1 MSFLCASAT
10 YSLDYL
16 LSFDLVAEKWEA
28 WLMKASAE
36 GASLVVFP
44 EYGAIEA
51 APSLNP
57 EKAGDLAGQ
66 IEVMALAEARIVAFW
81 REMAVKYEMH
91 ILAPSLPEQLEAGV
105 VVNRAYLFA
114 PDGGFGFQDKMIP
127 TPFERELWGLSAG
140 GPLKLF
146 ETRLGKVA
154 VLICYDCEF
163 PLLARAAVE
172 AGVEMLLVP
181 SCTDTLDGYWRV
193 RIAAMARALEG
204 QCYVVQSA
212 MAGLSDWSPSTD
224 DNYGAAGFY
233 GPPDLGFPDNGV
245 VALGELNVPG
255 WVTAEIDID
264 RVHEVRRNG
273 AVRPFSHWPEQG
285 AAMMTPLEIVSLVG
299 ADGFVGAAGDGGL
312 VSGAVREG
320 GNEDAPEMMN
330 GGEPMPR
337 SDTDTERDIDKFN
350 E

>member
-1 MSFLCASAT
+1 MSFVAASAT

-36 GASLVVFP
+36 GASLAVFP

-51 APSLNP
+51 LPSLNP

-66 IEVMALAEARIVAFW
+66 IELMAEIEARLVAFW

-91 ILAPSLPEQLEAGV
+91 ILAPSLPEQLEAGI

-114 PDGGFGFQDKMIP
+114 PDGGFGFQDKMVP
-127 TPFERELWGLSAG
+127 TVFERELWGLSAG

-146 ETRLGKVA
+146 ETQLGKTA

-163 PLLARAAVE
+163 PMLARAAVE
-172 AGVEMLLVP
+172 AGAEVLLVP

-204 QCYVVQSA
+204 QCYVVQAA
-212 MAGLSDWSPSTD
+212 MAGVADWSPSTD
-224 DNYGAAGFY
+224 ENFGAAGFF
-233 GPPDLGFPDNGV
+233 GPPDLGFPDNGI
-245 VALGELNVPG
+245 VAVGELNQPG

-273 AVRPFSHWPEQG
+273 AVRPFTHWPEQG
-285 AAMMTPLEIVSLVG
+285 AALMAALEPVNLAG
-299 ADGFVGAAGDGGL
+299 AEGFVGAASDGGL
-312 VSGAVREG
+312 VSEQVRG
-320 GNEDAPEMMN
+320 
-330 GGEPMPR
+330 GGEDLPVERPDDDQPMAQAQVAGLER
-337 SDTDTERDIDKFN
+337 SEG
-350 E
+350 